1 MENEFE
7 SDDNF
12 GVNLD
17 IFDDGPD
24 LSDMSDIDS

>member
-1 MENEFE
+1 VDAEFE
-7 SDDNF
+7 SDDNL

-24 LSDMSDIDS
+24 FSDMSDIDS

>member
-1 MENEFE
+1 MEPEFD
-7 SDDNF
+7 SDDNLA
-12 GVNLD
+12 VNLD